1 MIITAELLRAIG
13 PVRKKGSA
21 KESLMIALAE
31 AMNKYF
37 PIYGITT
44 RLRICHFL
52 AQCCQE
58 TDQWNT
64 LEEYGGPSYWAKYEN
79 REDLGN
85 NQKGDGVKFHGRGPI
100 QITGRWNYTDFKRLT
115 GIDVVSNP
123 DILLDPDIGTKAACA
138 YWAAK
143 NINVQADA
151 DNVEKV
157 TKLVNGGKTGL
168 SERTAFLAVAKNVI
182 KGDLTYTPPNPP
194 SFPLPNRKP
203 TPPIQGVPPEAPMKP
218 VQPPIRPTPAP
229 TPVTTSTGKTPPYVF
244 VIIILVVAAIAGF
257 IFLR

>member
-1 MIITAELLRAIG
+1 MIITAELLRTIG
-13 PVRKKGSA
+13 PVKKKGSA
-21 KESLMIALAE
+21 KESLMVALAE

-64 LEEYGGPSYWAKYEN
+64 LEEYGGPSYWAKYED
-79 REDLGN
+79 RESLGN

-115 GIDVVSNP
+115 GIDVLSNP
-123 DILLDPDIGTKAACA
+123 DILLDPDQGTRAACA
-138 YWAAK
+138 FWVSK
-143 NINVQADA
+143 NINVYADKDDVA
-151 DNVEKV
+151 QV

-168 SERTAFLAVAKNVI
+168 KERMEFLERAKKFI
-182 KGDLTYTPPNPP
+182 TEGLTVTKADP
-194 SFPLPNRKP
+194 SFPLPGRKP
-203 TPPIQGVPPEAPMKP
+203 TSSVPPDAPMTP
-218 VQPPIRPTPAP
+218 SQPPIRSTPAP
-229 TPVTTSTGKTPPYVF
+229 TTTAQPVAPKKGPP
-244 VIIILVVAAIAGF
+244 VIVIAIIVAIIVAVVAFFA
-257 IFLR
+257 LR